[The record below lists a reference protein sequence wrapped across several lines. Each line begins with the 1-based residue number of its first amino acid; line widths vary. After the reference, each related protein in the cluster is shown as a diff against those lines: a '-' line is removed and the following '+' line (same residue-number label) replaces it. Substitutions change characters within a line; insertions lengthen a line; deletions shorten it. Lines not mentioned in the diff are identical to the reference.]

1 MNKTDESDQ
10 VFVRNVQ
17 YYKFCAYG
25 FLKNLKFFEPFL
37 LLFFLEKGITYIQI
51 GTLYAV
57 REALINLFEIPS
69 GIIADSLGRRRVMA
83 LSLLSY
89 IVSFIIFFFSHSYL
103 VLLGAMLFYAT
114 GDAFRTG
121 THKAIIFTYL
131 KENNMLKLKA
141 LYYGHTRSWS
151 QLGSAFSA
159 LIAAFLVFWQGSYA
173 PIFLFT
179 IIPYVLDLFLIL
191 SYPKS
196 FDLYTNHKDKRI
208 REVFV
213 EVFKA
218 FRTSFK
224 NLSLIKAIGN
234 QALFSGY
241 YKAVKDYIQP
251 MIKTVA
257 LSLPFFLYVEQ
268 QKRTAVTTGIVYF
281 IIFYLTSFASKYS
294 HRVSSIF
301 STNQKALNRYLFIG
315 TFFGLVSAFLYY
327 VELPIFAVIAFFMI
341 YVIENLRKPIGIDYV
356 TSLMDEVALASSLSV
371 ESQAETAFA
380 VVFSLLIGTF
390 STLFSLPIALF
401 LVTVLLGILSLFLR
415 LKEVKKAH

>member
-1 MNKTDESDQ
+1 LSKTDNGGQ
-10 VFVRNVQ
+10 VFVRDVQ

-37 LLFFLEKGITYIQI
+37 LLFFLEKGITFLQI

-69 GIIADSLGRRRVMA
+69 GIVADSVGRRRVMA

-89 IVSFIIFFFSHSYL
+89 IISFVIFFFSQSYL

-179 IIPYVLDLFLIL
+179 IIPYLLDLMLIL
-191 SYPKS
+191 SYPRS
-196 FDLYTNHKDKRI
+196 FDLFTPNVDKSM
-208 REVFV
+208 REIFV
-213 EVFKA
+213 EVFTSFIK
-218 FRTSFK
+218 SFK
-224 NLSLIKAIGN
+224 NLTLIKAIGN
-234 QALFSGY
+234 QAVYSGY

-251 MIKTVA
+251 MIKTLA
-257 LSLPFFLYVEQ
+257 LSLPFFIYAEG

-281 IIFYLTSFASKYS
+281 IIFFLTSFASKYS
-294 HRVSSIF
+294 HSISSRF
-301 STNQKALNRYLFIG
+301 SSTQKALNRYLYIG
-315 TFFGLVSAFLYY
+315 IFFGLVSAVLYY
-327 VELPIFAVIAFFMI
+327 LEFPVLAVTAFFMI
-341 YVIENLRKPIGIDYV
+341 YFVENLRKPIGIDYV

-390 STLFSLPIALF
+390 TTLFSLPIALF
-401 LVTVLLGILSLFLR
+401 LVTILLGILSLFLR
-415 LKEVKKAH
+415 LKEEK

>member
-1 MNKTDESDQ
+1 MKDYDDQQ

-17 YYKFCAYG
+17 YYKFSAYG

-37 LLFFLEKGITYIQI
+37 LLFFLEKGITFLQI

-57 REALINLFEIPS
+57 REALINLLEIPS

-83 LSLLSY
+83 ISLLSY
-89 IVSFIIFFFSHSYL
+89 IVSFIIFFFSTSYV
-103 VLLGAMLFYAT
+103 VLLMAMLFYAC

-151 QLGSAFSA
+151 QIGSALSA

-179 IIPYVLDLFLIL
+179 IIPYVLDFFLIL
-191 SYPKS
+191 SYPRS
-196 FDLYTNHKDKRI
+196 FDLYTSHEDKSVGEI
-208 REVFV
+208 FV

-218 FRTSFK
+218 FIKSFK
-224 NLSLIKAIGN
+224 NITLIKAIGN
-234 QALFSGY
+234 QSVYSGY

-257 LSLPFFLYVEQ
+257 ISLPILLDADIQ
-268 QKRTAVTTGIVYF
+268 QRTAVTTGIIYF
-281 IIFYLTSFASKYS
+281 VIFYLTSFASKYS
-294 HRVSSIF
+294 HYISSKF
-301 STNQKALNRYLFIG
+301 SSPQKALNRYLYIG
-315 TFFGLVSAFLYY
+315 IFFGLVSAVLYY
-327 VELPIFAVIAFFMI
+327 FEFSLFAVIAFFMI
-341 YVIENLRKPIGIDYV
+341 YFIENLRKPIGIDYV

-380 VVFSLLIGTF
+380 VLFSLLIGTLT
-390 STLFSLPIALF
+390 SVFSLPIALF
-401 LVTVLLGILSLFLR
+401 FVTIVLMILSLFLR
-415 LKEVKKAH
+415 LKEEK